1 MVTVAAL
8 MSVMAAVE
16 AEIRLRG
23 IPGTAIIEE
32 VGPGQRTKQGM
43 RYPATLRLDG
53 VTAKAERD
61 LLVTATWDGP
71 PARPRPGE
79 RVEVLL
85 VPDDPP
91 RLVPVAALG
100 ALWETLAGLV
110 AAWTIAVAAAWA
122 TTRPA
127 WRDSRRGL

>member
-8 MSVMAAVE
+8 MSVMAAIEV
-16 AEIRLRG
+16 EIRMRG
-23 IPGTAIIEE
+23 IPRLAVIEE
-32 VGPGQRTKQGM
+32 IGPGQRTKQGM

-61 LLVTATWDGP
+61 LLVTGTWDAP
-71 PARPRPGE
+71 PRRPRPGE
-79 RVEVLL
+79 TVEVLL

-100 ALWETLAGLV
+100 PLWEWVAGLV
-110 AAWTIAVAAAWA
+110 LAWA
-122 TTRPA
+122 IALAASWAATR
-127 WRDSRRGL
+127 SRMPR